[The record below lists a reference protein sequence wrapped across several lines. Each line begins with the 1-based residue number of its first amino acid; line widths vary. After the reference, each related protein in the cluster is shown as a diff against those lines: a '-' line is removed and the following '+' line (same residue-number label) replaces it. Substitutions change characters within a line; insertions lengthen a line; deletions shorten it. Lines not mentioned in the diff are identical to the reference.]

1 MGGLNLP
8 EFLTKTRDDVRAA
21 PFRVAL
27 RYEMAEK
34 RDTMTEPTA
43 MPPART
49 GTTDHR
55 ALIVLVDGDAHWR
68 VSAECALRGG
78 GYEVVACGSLAEV
91 SREAFRLGISRPA
104 DLLVVDAALADPAA
118 CETAVAA
125 HEPVRFRDCPMLV
138 LAGSTDEE
146 VVTRA
151 LEADAADFFIRST
164 HWQLLVERVRRLCRM
179 TEMKRELL
187 ASQDRLARAHA
198 SARVGTFDFDL
209 GSQVFRG
216 STGSFS
222 VLGFDTPR
230 TAIGVGEFLRLVPGD
245 RHEALFAAAT
255 RAIRGDLPFSL
266 ELPLRKV
273 GGDWLTVRVEAEPR
287 RDATGRVAMLR
298 GVIRDMTENLRIER
312 DMERLISVDPL
323 TGLPNRNRFLALCA
337 EAFAEARLRGG
348 QVALVAID
356 LDRFTQIN
364 ESLGQVAGDEAIC
377 VIADRLGHELARLT
391 AVCARGGDGES
402 AVAAGVAPQVP
413 AVARSAPVL
422 ARLPGDEFAIMVP
435 AAFDPWDIDTLVEA
449 LLHALDRPLTIAG
462 TECFV
467 TACAGIALYPRDGDT
482 AGLLLARADS
492 ALTDAKPRGSRSFR
506 WYAPVPNVDARA
518 RLKMLS
524 DLHKAIGR
532 REISLSYQPC
542 VDVLRGTLVGVEA
555 LARWR
560 HDGVSIPPSEFIA
573 LAEQS
578 GLIVQLGEW
587 AIREA
592 SRQIRAWRDDG
603 LHVPRVS
610 VNISTQHFEK
620 ASLIETVREVIVAH
634 RLEPGM
640 LEIELTESCMVRD
653 FARTLVPLQALRDL
667 GVVLSLDDFGT
678 AYSSLSYLTRL
689 PIGKLK
695 VDRSFV
701 RLLGVSVEGE
711 AVARAIV
718 ALGRSLRIEVVAEG
732 VETVAQA
739 RALLGMKCHAMQG
752 FLLAR
757 PVTADELPEAMARIP
772 ELARLASGCVPP
784 VRGVRVGI
792 AHHGVVQ

>member
-1 MGGLNLP
+1 MTCIRRP
-8 EFLTKTRDDVRAA
+8 VA
-21 PFRVAL
+21 PPFDAYVAG
-27 RYEMAEK
+27 K
-34 RDTMTEPTA
+34 RDTMSDTTA
-43 MPPART
+43 MPAAVPAMIDQ
-49 GTTDHR
+49 GP
-55 ALIVLVDGDAHWR
+55 LIVLVDGNTHWR
-68 VSAECALRGG
+68 AAAEGALRAH
-78 GYEVVACGSLAEV
+78 GYEVVACGSLADVAQE
-91 SREAFRLGISRPA
+91 SLRLGISRPA
-104 DLLVVDAALADPAA
+104 TVLIVDAALAEAAMCSTRDTAEERPA
-118 CETAVAA
+118 
-125 HEPVRFRDCPMLV
+125 RFRDCPV
-138 LAGSTDEE
+138 LIVTDVQDPEGIA
-146 VVTRA
+146 RA
-151 LEADAADFFIRST
+151 LETDAADFFVRSA
-164 HWQLLVERVRRLCRM
+164 HWQLLVERVRRLRRIAD
-179 TEMKRELL
+179 MKRELL
-187 ASQDRLARAHA
+187 ASQDRLARAHT
-198 SARVGTFDFDL
+198 SARVGTFDLDL
-209 GSQVFRG
+209 GSKTFHG

-222 VLGFDTPR
+222 ILGFETPR
-230 TAIGVGEFLRLVPGD
+230 TAISVGEFMRLVPGD
-245 RHEALFAAAT
+245 RHEALVGAAT
-255 RAIRGDLPFSL
+255 QAIRADVPFTL

-273 GGDWLTVRVEAEPR
+273 GGEWMTVRVEAEPR
-287 RDATGRVAMLR
+287 RDAAGRIAMLR
-298 GVIRDMTENLRIER
+298 GVIRDMTENLRVER

-377 VIADRLGHELARLT
+377 VIADRLGRELARLT
-391 AVCARGGDGES
+391 AVCARRGDGES
-402 AVAAGVAPQVP
+402 DAGAGAAAQARTAV
-413 AVARSAPVL
+413 RSAPVL

-435 AAFDPWDIDTLVEA
+435 AAFDPWDIDTLVET
-449 LLHALDRPLTIAG
+449 LLHTLARPFTVAG
-462 TECFV
+462 AECFV
-467 TACAGIALYPRDGDT
+467 TGCAGISLYPRDGDT

-492 ALTDAKPRGSRSFR
+492 ALADAKLRGSRSFR

-518 RLKMLS
+518 RLQMLS
-524 DLHKAIGR
+524 DLHKALGR
-532 REISLSYQPC
+532 SEISLSYQPC
-542 VDVLRGTLVGVEA
+542 VDVLRGTLVAVEA

-560 HDGVSIPPSEFIA
+560 RDGVSIAPSEFIA

-578 GLIVQLGEW
+578 GLVVQLGEW

-592 SRQIRAWRDDG
+592 SRQIRAWRDEG
-603 LHVPRVS
+603 LRVPRVS

-620 ASLIETVREVIVAH
+620 PSLIETVREAIVEH

-653 FARTLVPLQALRDL
+653 FTRTLVPLQALRDL
-667 GVVLSLDDFGT
+667 GVVVSLDDFGT
-678 AYSSLSYLTRL
+678 GYSSLSYLTRL

-701 RLLGVSVEGE
+701 RLLGVSMEGE
-711 AVARAIV
+711 AVARAII

-757 PVTADELPEAMARIP
+757 PVAAAELPAAIARIP

-784 VRGVRVGI
+784 IRGVRAGV